1 MGLIS
6 EFRPAEAEMMG
17 DIQVKISTRQ
27 LEI

>member
-1 MGLIS
+1 MGLILD
-6 EFRPAEAEMMG
+6 FGPAEAEMKG